1 MLTGTVFDLK
11 NKHFHVFHKYYLRT
25 HTSFFITT
33 AYNSNNYSCTLQTRI
48 FPTNNNLFYSEAFI
62 RHQQDSLCKIIM
74 QKQVIM

>member
-25 HTSFFITT
+25 HTFVFITT
-33 AYNSNNYSCTLQTRI
+33 TYNSSNYSCTLQTRI
-48 FPTNNNLFYSEAFI
+48 FPTNNKLFYSEAFI

-74 QKQVIM
+74 QKPVIM